1 MQTNSHLLSMTQTLI
16 GVSPLMR
23 MSARYN
29 ELDLSEYHNT
39 MLAVCAISTAV
50 LGMQIAVDLVH
61 KLTELTE
68 QPEEARKTLPSN
80 QKTSSKPAKD
90 PTSKRQIRQHQCTHI
105 NKHPDSKMSRKT
117 RRLKQNFPI
126 NQPANRR

>member
-1 MQTNSHLLSMTQTLI
+1 MQTNSHLLGMTQTLMD
-16 GVSPLMR
+16 VSPSMR
-23 MSARYN
+23 ISAHYN
-29 ELDLSEYHNT
+29 EWDLSEYRHT
-39 MLAVCAISTAV
+39 IVTVYAISFAMLAIQATA
-50 LGMQIAVDLVH
+50 DLVH
-61 KLTELTE
+61 KLKELTE
-68 QPEEARKTLPSN
+68 QQEEAGKTLPSN
-80 QKTSSKPAKD
+80 QKASSKPANA